1 MRTMMTTTQEERR
14 REMNSKART
23 SANSFWHR
31 RAATCSGPT
40 ASCESFMR
48 LGIPAL
54 QPMPVRIQEFRR

>member
-1 MRTMMTTTQEERR
+1 
-14 REMNSKART
+14 MNSKAQDIRQQFL
-23 SANSFWHR
+23 AQACRYLF
-31 RAATCSGPT
+31 GPT